1 MPVSMDFGYFREYY
15 GLIAIDFS
23 KQAKLIGPQ
32 QILLGILKTNLM
44 EQQCFFIF
52 EKSEKNTFDFLQ
64 NYANIL

>member
-1 MPVSMDFGYFREYY
+1 MDFGYFREYY
-15 GLIAIDFS
+15 RLISIDLS
-23 KQAKLIGPQ
+23 KQAKLIGLQ

-44 EQQCFFIF
+44 EQQCFFII

>member
-1 MPVSMDFGYFREYY
+1 M
-15 GLIAIDFS
+15 AIDLS

-32 QILLGILKTNLM
+32 QILLGILKTKLM
-44 EQQCFFIF
+44 EQQCFFII

>member
-1 MPVSMDFGYFREYY
+1 MPISIEFGYFREYY
-15 GLIAIDFS
+15 WLMAIDLS

-32 QILLGILKTNLM
+32 QILLGILKTKLT
-44 EQQCFFIF
+44 EQQCFFII

>member
-1 MPVSMDFGYFREYY
+1 MDFGYFREYY
-15 GLIAIDFS
+15 RLISIYLS
-23 KQAKLIGPQ
+23 KQAKLIGQQ

-44 EQQCFFIF
+44 EQQCFFII

>member
-1 MPVSMDFGYFREYY
+1 MDFGYFREYY
-15 GLIAIDFS
+15 RLISIDLS
-23 KQAKLIGPQ
+23 KQAKLIGQQ

-44 EQQCFFIF
+44 EQQCFFII

>member
-15 GLIAIDFS
+15 RIISIHLS

-44 EQQCFFIF
+44 EQQCFFII
-52 EKSEKNTFDFLQ
+52 EKSEKNTFNFLQ